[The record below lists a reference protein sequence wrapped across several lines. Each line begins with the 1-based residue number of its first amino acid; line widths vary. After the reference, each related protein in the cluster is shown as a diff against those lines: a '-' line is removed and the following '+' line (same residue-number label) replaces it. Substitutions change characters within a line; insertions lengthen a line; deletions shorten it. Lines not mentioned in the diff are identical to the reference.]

1 MISNLLI
8 DLDGTLTD
16 PKSGIIGSVQYAL
29 KTLGQEAPKAID
41 LLWLIGP
48 PLHDSF
54 KILLDGSGLDAHEA
68 IKIFRER
75 FGSVGLFENEMYDG
89 VPELLAEQSTANKRL
104 FIASTKP
111 YVYINRIFKHFR
123 SITFLRV
130 FTARNWMVLCRLNRI
145 YYGTWP
151 PNLYLIQMK
160 LL

>member
-48 PLHDSF
+48 PLQDSF

-111 YVYINRIFKHFR
+111 YVYINRILKHFQ
-123 SITFLRV
+123 IDYF
-130 FTARNWMVLCRLNRI
+130 F
-145 YYGTWP
+145 
-151 PNLYLIQMK
+151 
-160 LL
+160 